1 MTNVSAYYQNYRKE
15 MIRLLPEHYSK
26 VLEVG
31 CGEGNFRKNLSQE
44 NECWGVEPIKA
55 SARKAAEKMDKVLI
69 GTFNEMYDQIPDD
82 YFDLVICNDV
92 IEHMT
97 DHEEFFHSIKKKIKK
112 EGCLVASI
120 PNVRFISN
128 LIELVIKKDWEY
140 KYAGILDRTHL
151 RFFTEKSLKR
161 TIIDSRFEIDQF
173 KGINNYRSGG
183 IKRYFFNV
191 IFMLLGQDARS
202 MQFGFRIKL

>member
-1 MTNVSAYYQNYRKE
+1 MTNTSYYKNYRKE
-15 MIRLLPEHYSK
+15 MMLLLPEQYSK

-44 NECWGVEPIKA
+44 NEYWGVEPIEP
-55 SARKAAEKMDKVLI
+55 SARKAAEKLDKVLG
-69 GTFNEMYDQIPDD
+69 GTFNEMFDQIPDD

-97 DHEEFFHSIKKKIKK
+97 DHEDFFQSIKKKIKK

-120 PNVRFISN
+120 PNVRYILN
-128 LIELVIKKDWEY
+128 LIELLVRKDWEY
-140 KYAGILDRTHL
+140 KDSGILDRTHL

-161 TIIDSRFEIDQF
+161 TIIDSGFEIDQF
-173 KGINNYRSGG
+173 KGINIYRSGG
-183 IKRYFFNV
+183 VKRYFFNV
-191 IFMLLGQDARS
+191 VFMLLGQDARY
-202 MQFGFRIKL
+202 MQFGIRIK

>member
-1 MTNVSAYYQNYRKE
+1 M
-15 MIRLLPEHYSK
+15 MLLLPEQYSK

-55 SARKAAEKMDKVLI
+55 SARKASEKMDKVLI

-97 DHEEFFHSIKKKIKK
+97 DHEEFFQSIKKKIKK

-120 PNVRFISN
+120 PNVRYILN
-128 LIELVIKKDWEY
+128 LIELLVKKDWEY
-140 KYAGILDRTHL
+140 KDSGILDRTHL

-161 TIIDSRFEIDQF
+161 TIIDSGFEIDQF
-173 KGINNYRSGG
+173 KGINIYRSGG
-183 IKRYFFNV
+183 VKRYFFNV
-191 IFMLLGQDARS
+191 VFMLLGQDARC
-202 MQFGFRIKL
+202 MQFGIRIK

>member
-1 MTNVSAYYQNYRKE
+1 MTNPAAYYQNYRKE
-15 MIRLLPEHYSK
+15 MKLLLPEHYSK

-44 NECWGVEPIKA
+44 NEYWGVEPIISTASKA
-55 SARKAAEKMDKVLI
+55 YKKLDKVLI

-97 DHEEFFHSIKKKIKK
+97 DHEEFFHLIKKKIKK

-120 PNVRFISN
+120 PNVRYISN
-128 LIELVIKKDWEY
+128 LIELILRKDWEY
-140 KYAGILDRTHL
+140 KEAGILDRTHF

-161 TIIDSRFEIDQF
+161 TIIDSGFKIDEF
-173 KGINNYRSGG
+173 RGINIYRSGG
-183 IKRYFFNV
+183 IKRYFFNFV
-191 IFMLLGQDARS
+191 FMFLGQDARCT
-202 MQFGFRIKL
+202 QFGIRIKL